1 MCIPRF
7 ANFGYIPSRLESF
20 CFLFSH
26 GSSNDCVLSWHWKV
40 SVLRISSCCSMPS
53 VCGRKHVA
61 QVLAFFLVFVY
72 NEGRQYE
79 PCWLVHVFLFLDV
92 HVSEEW
98 IAFHDHVSSSST
110 CFGFSVHLSLFE
122 CEHVVLIYS
131 CGRGS
136 ISCFA
141 AFTDGSPRSCP
152 NLLDRGSFRQASH
165 VPFKNWCSDVRFKA
179 ASASSQHPHP
189 PRIPN
194 TTHSPVTSHY
204 WWLSK
209 RATSQT
215 LTYTLDSYLTT
226 SQLTATRIHLPQ
238 RPRGHAPVSPH

>member
-1 MCIPRF
+1 
-7 ANFGYIPSRLESF
+7 
-20 CFLFSH
+20 
-26 GSSNDCVLSWHWKV
+26 
-40 SVLRISSCCSMPS
+40 MPS

-122 CEHVVLIYS
+122 CEHVMLIYS

-152 NLLDRGSFRQASH
+152 NYWTAAPSAKPRTCRSKTGALTFAS
-165 VPFKNWCSDVRFKA
+165 RLR
-179 ASASSQHPHP
+179 ASSQHPHP

-194 TTHSPVTSHY
+194 TTHSPATSHY
-204 WWLSK
+204 RWLSK